1 MVLAGRAAVTGQL
14 GGPVGAV
21 EGEVEVRDHAGQGV
35 AGQDVAWLPPLRT
48 QTTVSAAC
56 SNRVI
61 LSPSLAGVKIFW
73 KEFIFSSMAVL
84 MVSSRL
90 LYRLA

>member
-1 MVLAGRAAVTGQL
+1 LFKPRDPLSIL
-14 GGPVGAV
+14 GW
-21 EGEVEVRDHAGQGV
+21 R
-35 AGQDVAWLPPLRT
+35 QD
-48 QTTVSAAC
+48 
-56 SNRVI
+56 
-61 LSPSLAGVKIFW
+61 FW